1 MPGGMPVAPWRASP
15 ASFSASSPVLPFSF
29 LLLLLLCGGGIPFTA
44 AYEDHGLIIFWNANG
59 IHEVDM
65 NASLPV
71 GSPPRTILAQP
82 RGDDAAQLWPPV
94 VGGLCV
100 DPLSQVVV
108 YTTNTHAGGTLRRT
122 ILLVE
127 LDGSTPTPL
136 TVAELPTAAGDILY
150 GCSINPTT
158 RTISYVEFN
167 EAEHRQRVSSVT
179 FAGTKGARTFGA
191 PKQGIGMRVQETHPQ
206 GGGLTQLAD
215 GTLFMTA
222 AEKTASAAPSVPGL
236 YKLGSTKFTY
246 VASCAT
252 KGDWRGHLGYPVT
265 QSDGSFI
272 IADADDSSVPS
283 ASRDTTVL
291 LVPADQATPISN
303 AARSGV
309 PLSPHVGDDAVPG
322 ETNIALSPTVAA
334 TSAAGSVLFLQGS
347 PPGKIYSAEGLTGPK
362 ARPKFKAA
370 YSELDAAGL
379 GEYGIG
385 PMVWTERSDLT
396 FAPETPA
403 PDTTEPTPAPAGVTA
418 APVAANATEAP
429 ANGTAAPG
437 VNDTTSEPAASVAT
451 ATLVDMAT
459 AAPAVTESPA
469 DVNYTAAPPV
479 GEAECRAKT
488 NRDDC
493 VTRKGCGFVTQDE
506 LDALASLGAPAP
518 PGIGGGSGAQVGVK
532 GQCTL
537 FGSLCGAQDSKAR
550 CQTLHYCFWRG
561 ADSPAN
567 ADGGGTANTCEVS
580 ADCGEKLLLSTCTA
594 PEWGGQCA
602 WDSEARRCEPVEE
615 EEMPSTEKT
624 ETLLLVYLAAIGA
637 AICCLLVFCFAFW
650 RAKKVGDKFDGRRK
664 KTVWYKAVQEDEV
677 QLTGELP
684 PDDEGGVHDPDG
696 AISLQESQ
704 QRARRDDAEREMD
717 DWREK
722 HLFDVQEVVPI
733 GRGQMAATP
742 TGSEEEGSD
751 GDASDGFDADAA
763 AAAATS
769 WGLDGGGGAS
779 QARAGGGGGLDAD
792 LLGNESAP
800 LERTEAEMELLR
812 AIQKKKSEVE
822 KGERLARG
830 EARRG
835 SRGPVDAD
843 AQSAAA
849 LTVASNRFGQ
859 QRRGAGAS
867 FRAGAG
873 ARGSGASDGKSGGGG
888 ALGPTDSSGGMNSST
903 ASHPASPP
911 VPASAAAAS
920 PSQRRSVANGR
931 RTGPGS
937 PVSPN
942 PARASSSDL
951 VADWAKDLPKAPGG
965 GGSSSSPGSMRRR
978 GEHKSPLLPR
988 SSGGGGGGDDQ
999 YSPAVKHQSIRICD
1013 GLYPTLEEG
1022 MKELSPT
1029 SPSIKLASSKGSPKK
1044 KASMDDEGV

>member
-1 MPGGMPVAPWRASP
+1 MPGMPVAPWC
-15 ASFSASSPVLPFSF
+15 FSY
-29 LLLLLLCGGGIPFTA
+29 LLVLLLCGSAPPAA

-65 NASLPV
+65 NASLPA

-94 VGGLCV
+94 IGGLCV

-108 YTTNTHAGGTLRRT
+108 YTTNSHVGGTLRRA

-127 LDGSTPTPL
+127 LDGSSATPL
-136 TVAELPTAAGDILY
+136 TVAELPTAAGDLVY
-150 GCSINPTT
+150 GCSINSAT
-158 RTISYVEFN
+158 RTISFVEFN
-167 EAEHRQRVSSVT
+167 KAEHRQRVSSVT
-179 FAGTKGARTFGA
+179 FAGAKDARTFGA
-191 PKQGIGMRVQETHPQ
+191 PTKGIGMRVQETHPQ

-215 GTLFMTA
+215 GTLFVTA
-222 AEKTASAAPSVPGL
+222 AEKAASAAPSVPGL

-252 KGDWRGHLGYPVT
+252 KGDWRGHLGYPVA

-272 IADADDSSVPS
+272 IADADDSTVPS

-309 PLSPHVGDDAVPG
+309 PLSPHVGDDALAG
-322 ETNIALSPTVAA
+322 ETNIALSPTVAS
-334 TSAAGSVLFLQGS
+334 TSASGSVLFLQGS
-347 PPGKIYSAEGLTGPK
+347 PPSKIYSAEGLTGAK

-396 FAPETPA
+396 LAPETPA
-403 PDTTEPTPAPAGVTA
+403 PDTTAPTPAPAGVTA
-418 APVAANATEAP
+418 APVAANVTEAP

-437 VNDTTSEPAASVAT
+437 VNDTTSEPAAGVAT

-459 AAPAVTESPA
+459 AAPAVTDSPA

-479 GEAECRAKT
+479 GEAECRSKT

-506 LDALASLGAPAP
+506 LDGLASLGAPVPA
-518 PGIGGGSGAQVGVK
+518 GIGGGGGAQVGVK

-537 FGSLCGAQDSKAR
+537 FGSLCGEQGSKAQ
-550 CQTLHYCFWRG
+550 CKTLHYCFWRG

-567 ADGGGTANTCEVS
+567 VDGGAGNSCEVS
-580 ADCGEKLLLSTCTA
+580 ADCGEKLLRSTCTA

-602 WDSEARRCEPVEE
+602 WDTDTRRCEPVEAE
-615 EEMPSTEKT
+615 EDPSTEKT

-677 QLTGELP
+677 QLTGELA
-684 PDDEGGVHDPDG
+684 DDEGGVHDPDG

-704 QRARRDDAEREMD
+704 QRARRDDVEKEMD

-742 TGSEEEGSD
+742 TGSEEGSD
-751 GDASDGFDADAA
+751 GDLSDGFDADA

-769 WGLDGGGGAS
+769 WGLDGGGGGCGAS
-779 QARAGGGGGLDAD
+779 PPRGGGLDAD

-800 LERTEAEMELLR
+800 LARTEAEVELLR

-835 SRGPVDAD
+835 SRGPGVDAD

-849 LTVASNRFGQ
+849 LTVASARFGQ
-859 QRRGAGAS
+859 QRRGGAS
-867 FRAGAG
+867 FRAGAAG
-873 ARGSGASDGKSGGGG
+873 ARGSGASDSKSGGRG
-888 ALGPTDSSGGMNSST
+888 ALGPTDSSGGLNSST
-903 ASHPASPP
+903 TSHPSPP
-911 VPASAAAAS
+911 VPPALPASASS
-920 PSQRRSVANGR
+920 PSAQRRSVANGR
-931 RTGPGS
+931 RSGPGS

-951 VADWAKDLPKAPGG
+951 AVADWAKDLPKGPPGG

-978 GEHKSPLLPR
+978 GGEHKSPLLPR
-988 SSGGGGGGDDQ
+988 SGGGGGGDDQ

-1029 SPSIKLASSKGSPKK
+1029 SPSIKLTSSKGSPKK
-1044 KASMDDEGV
+1044 AVVDDEGV